1 MESEPRQ
8 IRCES
13 SVTRQRGFI
22 YGPVMFYIRMV
33 SRLLRVHLTDAVS
46 LISVLAA
53 VHCMLKQTHD
63 ELQEKQTDSVGI

>member
-1 MESEPRQ
+1 
-8 IRCES
+8 
-13 SVTRQRGFI
+13 
-22 YGPVMFYIRMV
+22 MFYIRMV
-33 SRLLRVHLTDAVS
+33 GRLLRVRLTDAVS